1 MAQWDSIWRNPS
13 TGFIMM
19 CAWEDN
25 LTVSLSSQVYKWV
38 TVNLMIGGIPW
49 GVDILLVATK
59 SEANHRPVSWF
70 RSSCFHSSARS
81 LYREGTMFNAL
92 FMIMF
97 GKEGWLPRQ
106 HFPILKWN
114 YVIFFFQS
122 IFKAIKSDKSDSEQW
137 PLHKLT
143 LYVGVPAEKATK
155 GVDTR

>member
-1 MAQWDSIWRNPS
+1 ML
-13 TGFIMM
+13 
-19 CAWEDN
+19 CVWEDN

-97 GKEGWLPRQ
+97 WKGRMATQAAFSKL
-106 HFPILKWN
+106 ILKWN
-114 YVIFFFQS
+114 YVIFVVFFS
-122 IFKAIKSDKSDSEQW
+122 
-137 PLHKLT
+137 
-143 LYVGVPAEKATK
+143 
-155 GVDTR
+155 VDI